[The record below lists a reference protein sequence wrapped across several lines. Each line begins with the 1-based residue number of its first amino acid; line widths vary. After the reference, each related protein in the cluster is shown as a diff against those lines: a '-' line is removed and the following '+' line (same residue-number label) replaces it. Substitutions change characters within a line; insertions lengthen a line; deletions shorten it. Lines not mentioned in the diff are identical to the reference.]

1 MTDEEKKAK
10 QREYQ
15 KEYRR
20 NHPDMVREI
29 NRKYRQNH
37 PEKVREYNRLYVA
50 KNREKVN
57 ERQRLWREAHR
68 EHYRMLQKK
77 SQIRVAKRRAAEN
90 AANTGCPLDTG
101 RRE

>member
-20 NHPDMVREI
+20 NHPDMVREK
-29 NRKYRQNH
+29 NRQYRQNH
-37 PEKVREYNRLYVA
+37 PEKVREYHRRYAA

-57 ERQRLWREAHR
+57 EQHRLWREAHK
-68 EHYRMLQKK
+68 EQYRLLQKK
-77 SQIRVAKRRAAEN
+77 SRIRVAKRREAEN
-90 AANTGCPLDTG
+90 AANTGCPVDTG